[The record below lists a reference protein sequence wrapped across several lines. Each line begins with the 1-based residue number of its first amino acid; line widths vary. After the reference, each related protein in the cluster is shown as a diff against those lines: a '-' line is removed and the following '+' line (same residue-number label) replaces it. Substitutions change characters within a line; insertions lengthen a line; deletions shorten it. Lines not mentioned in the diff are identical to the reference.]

1 MKIKLEIELDTDK
14 QTDLDLVDDLLDE
27 LTSFREILETK
38 QQNLNKRANNTNR
51 KPKAKAQ

>member
-14 QTDLDLVDDLLDE
+14 LTDLDLIDDLMDE

-38 QQNLNKRANNTNR
+38 LQNQNKHNTKKRNR
-51 KPKAKAQ
+51 ET